1 MTPPRPEILGGHR
14 VVPVVVLQDVRQA
27 APSADAL
34 VAGGLPVAE
43 VTFRTAAAEAAL
55 RRMAADGRLLV
66 GAGTVLGPAQVERAV
81 EAGARFV
88 VSRGFSLPVVRRA
101 QQLGVPVYPGVAT
114 PSEIMAALDAGLDVL
129 KLFPAKAFG
138 GAATLK
144 ALAAPFPGVRFVPT
158 GGVSAESMT
167 DYLQHPAVVAVG
179 GSWMVAP
186 SLLQAGDYAAVTALS
201 ARAAHAAA
209 YAGAA
214 ASRRPS
220 STAPRT
226 GPWR

>member
-14 VVPVVVLQDVRQA
+14 VVPVVVLQDARQA
-27 APSADAL
+27 APLADAL

-88 VSRGFSLPVVRRA
+88 VSPGFSLPVVRRA

-129 KLFPAKAFG
+129 KLFPAKALG

-201 ARAAHAAA
+201 ARAAQAAA

-214 ASRRPS
+214 GRDE
-220 STAPRT
+220 
-226 GPWR
+226 